1 MNKTARIQAIFSPPR
16 VLLESNIDNNGINQT
31 IAIINN
37 TSNGNV
43 PELSIVWNLVCVHQI

>member
-43 PELSIVWNLVCVHQI
+43 PELSIV

>member
-31 IAIINN
+31 KPIINN

-43 PELSIVWNLVCVHQI
+43 PELSIA